1 MPYFIHLDDIE
12 YGMRNYNNGII
23 LLNGISVWHP
33 SFVNKSPLWYG
44 YYDMRNQLLTCSMT
58 DYFNAMTLYSAYF
71 KNKSFWDVIDM
82 MIFRHQTFVWLL
94 HIMKCFCKGPET
106 LLNLDALTLQKELT
120 LCKLETASLEDY
132 GFTKEDIVAPSLR
145 KKRIARLLLVL
156 CSLLPFRHGVKLVSS
171 YNLDYPFF
179 CKKLYIYHEEN
190 KLCECLNFSRLSM
203 KRKLILYFYHYFNIR
218 LKWKS
223 LVLQWKRSREVFTSI
238 EFWKKY
244 LGI

>member
-1 MPYFIHLDDIE
+1 MIFRVLLRLLLLFLLLLENKNLQMEFGAKFDGECEFKINNRFFNLSCFSAVCANYSASDINYTGWWYCCIPSCIVTEKNLPMPYFIHLDDIE

-106 LLNLDALTLQKELT
+106 LLNLDAL
-120 LCKLETASLEDY
+120 D
-132 GFTKEDIVAPSLR
+132 R
-145 KKRIARLLLVL
+145 KSV
-156 CSLLPFRHGVKLVSS
+156 V
-171 YNLDYPFF
+171 
-179 CKKLYIYHEEN
+179 
-190 KLCECLNFSRLSM
+190 
-203 KRKLILYFYHYFNIR
+203 
-218 LKWKS
+218 
-223 LVLQWKRSREVFTSI
+223 
-238 EFWKKY
+238 
-244 LGI
+244 